1 MGSVTSAL
9 ARTRPALL
17 KVKVGSEPQSERRD
31 REREEPEQEKK
42 EKEPERKKA
51 QRERSAVANEDGESN
66 SRPLA
71 TFARSKSQN
80 ALWNS
85 ITAGMGIKEKVR
97 SQKSILDDSRSPEEI
112 LAEDF
117 PPTDG
122 PDAMEKTAVSMA
134 TLGSS
139 LSERISFHTG
149 GL

>member
-1 MGSVTSAL
+1 M
-9 ARTRPALL
+9 
-17 KVKVGSEPQSERRD
+17 SEASS
-31 REREEPEQEKK
+31 
-42 EKEPERKKA
+42 RKKSYKKG
-51 QRERSAVANEDGESN
+51 RSATFSIDGFSFTIVANEDGESN

-97 SQKSILDDSRSPEEI
+97 GQKSVLDDSRSPEEI

-122 PDAMEKTAVSMA
+122 PDAMEKTAVSMGQFA
-134 TLGSS
+134 RSRLN
-139 LSERISFHTG
+139 LRMD
-149 GL
+149 